1 MIISYKGISKLLCL
15 SLFWIELLAATGEVP
30 LAEEGSRYHG
40 TLKAVISY
48 KTHTLEYDFW
58 NEHSAMA
65 SIISSDA
72 DDGQYSSL
80 VRFHSIFINKDDKL
94 EVGQTVYLTSPDLL
108 LSSVTQQPTYEV
120 GFASGEYNS
129 KTQDPSMK
137 FSSVYA
143 LILSDTVSKRDL
155 LTLRPALHKTK
166 VDGCVTNKFPIRFMM
181 CNYVDPGVLRR
192 QLEHRYVNIDRSII
206 ASSGSNV
213 RAIVDP
219 HTEVISAIVE
229 SRKRTRDLLLKM
241 ADTVQED
248 ATLAVLEANRSALE
262 ATNAPNSTPKAN
274 SYNCAEQCQFVYL
287 QDARVMNY
295 LRQRLDVSNPNFVG
309 LVVSAHCSHTPCHSC
324 MTSFT
329 REAETGGVFSV
340 IVNGKPYMYYVP
352 AEGTMS
358 EKICFHMT
366 KPAFLIT

>member
-1 MIISYKGISKLLCL
+1 
-15 SLFWIELLAATGEVP
+15 
-30 LAEEGSRYHG
+30 
-40 TLKAVISY
+40 
-48 KTHTLEYDFW
+48 
-58 NEHSAMA
+58 
-65 SIISSDA
+65 
-72 DDGQYSSL
+72 
-80 VRFHSIFINKDDKL
+80 
-94 EVGQTVYLTSPDLL
+94 
-108 LSSVTQQPTYEV
+108 
-120 GFASGEYNS
+120 
-129 KTQDPSMK
+129 
-137 FSSVYA
+137 
-143 LILSDTVSKRDL
+143 
-155 LTLRPALHKTK
+155 
-166 VDGCVTNKFPIRFMM
+166 MM

-229 SRKRTRDLLLKM
+229 SRKRARDLLLKM

-340 IVNGKPYMYYVP
+340 IVNGKPVHVLCSCRRHYERKDMLPYDKTRFFDHLKVATTLSKPYPVNLD
-352 AEGTMS
+352 AHS
-358 EKICFHMT
+358 ERIPYPVVLLEPNPDGSWKVGKEHYDKIQPSG
-366 KPAFLIT
+366 KK

>member
-1 MIISYKGISKLLCL
+1 
-15 SLFWIELLAATGEVP
+15 
-30 LAEEGSRYHG
+30 
-40 TLKAVISY
+40 
-48 KTHTLEYDFW
+48 
-58 NEHSAMA
+58 MA

-80 VRFHSIFINKDDKL
+80 VRFHPIFINKDDKL

-219 HTEVISAIVE
+219 HTEVI
-229 SRKRTRDLLLKM
+229 R
-241 ADTVQED
+241 
-248 ATLAVLEANRSALE
+248 
-262 ATNAPNSTPKAN
+262 
-274 SYNCAEQCQFVYL
+274 
-287 QDARVMNY
+287 
-295 LRQRLDVSNPNFVG
+295 
-309 LVVSAHCSHTPCHSC
+309 
-324 MTSFT
+324 
-329 REAETGGVFSV
+329 
-340 IVNGKPYMYYVP
+340 
-352 AEGTMS
+352 
-358 EKICFHMT
+358 
-366 KPAFLIT
+366 

>member
-1 MIISYKGISKLLCL
+1 M
-15 SLFWIELLAATGEVP
+15 
-30 LAEEGSRYHG
+30 
-40 TLKAVISY
+40 
-48 KTHTLEYDFW
+48 
-58 NEHSAMA
+58 
-65 SIISSDA
+65 
-72 DDGQYSSL
+72 
-80 VRFHSIFINKDDKL
+80 
-94 EVGQTVYLTSPDLL
+94 

-137 FSSVYA
+137 FSSVYT

-229 SRKRTRDLLLKM
+229 SRKRARDLLLKM

-340 IVNGKPYMYYVP
+340 IVNGKPVHVLCSCRRHYERKDMLPYDKTHFFDRLKVATTLSKPYPVNLD
-352 AEGTMS
+352 AHS
-358 EKICFHMT
+358 ERMPYPVVLLEPNPDGSWKVGKEHYDKIQPSG
-366 KPAFLIT
+366 KK